1 MLPCSK
7 ALTFVVL
14 LCLASCRTASLTAEA
29 PKPPARASPAQERYK
44 KTVEDQRGPLWY
56 RLVTSNIG
64 SLSVGTVDTTF
75 EIPASGGKVRNL
87 RVTSN
92 TGGQMDELIARRAI
106 EQLRAPPVP
115 PEIFGAIAPG
125 LYGLGGVVHPLPKPQ
140 STTISAP
147 FQETL
152 GGSEVS
158 HLD

>member
-1 MLPCSK
+1 MRNAVLPCSK

-14 LCLASCRTASLTAEA
+14 LCLASCRTASLTAKA
-29 PKPPARASPAQERYK
+29 PKPPAKASPAQERYK
-44 KTVEDQRGPLWY
+44 KTVEDQLGPLWY

-106 EQLRAPPVP
+106 EQLRVPPVP
-115 PEIFGAIAPG
+115 PEILAQSHQDYMALEESFT
-125 LYGLGGVVHPLPKPQ
+125 LYQ
-140 STTISAP
+140 SRNPPPSP
-147 FQETL
+147 PP
-152 GGSEVS
+152 SRKR
-158 HLD
+158 